1 MRQESMPDTVL
12 PAKWGCLPLGENE
25 RRIPNSVKRLP
36 SRATHRPCPRS
47 AILSRCLNL
56 TIREGVCMLVEQ
68 QIAERRERARSAV
81 AKILERPSG
90 EIYGDY
96 RVQSTSGKTYRVA
109 MRGPGLFENYCS

>member
-1 MRQESMPDTVL
+1 
-12 PAKWGCLPLGENE
+12 
-25 RRIPNSVKRLP
+25 
-36 SRATHRPCPRS
+36 
-47 AILSRCLNL
+47 
-56 TIREGVCMLVEQ
+56 MLVEQ

-109 MRGPGLFENYCS
+109 MRGPGEGSICPPALRPFLFQDFERKTFLQLHAGRRENGANRASGATLLADHLAEVGSVNPKFKDRDLFTLD